1 MNGLVGQRRN
11 IFRPRFWRML
21 RDIQRFYRE
30 APDFLCSNSDNAYT
44 IGAFLEN
51 YNYSESFINDHLIPM
66 GAAIWSTTVE
76 EMKNYPVNAFIR
88 FFLSHGLLNITNRP
102 VWRTVRG
109 GSKEYVRRLTESYKH
124 NIRFEKVLRISRK
137 SDCVEI
143 KDILKNC
150 ILTKGVKVDELPT
163 FDIEYLFL
171 NIRSRSIGESIEL
184 VVTCPDDG
192 ETKVNTTIYIDEI
205 EVKKNKEHS
214 TDIKIDDTYTMR
226 MKYPSLDEFID
237 ENFNFEGQSD
247 NSFDII
253 ASCIDMVFSEEE
265 AWEAKDCTKKELIEF
280 VEQMNSAQFK
290 QIENFFDTMPQ
301 LSHEI
306 EVVNPKTKVKS
317 TVILEGLASFFG

>member
-1 MNGLVGQRRN
+1 MPLPKIVTPSYELTLPSNGKKISYRPFLVKEEK
-11 IFRPRFWRML
+11 IL
-21 RDIQRFYRE
+21 ILAIE
-30 APDFLCSNSDNAYT
+30 SDS
-44 IGAFLEN
+44 L
-51 YNYSESFINDHLIPM
+51 
-66 GAAIWSTTVE
+66 
-76 EMKNYPVNAFIR
+76 
-88 FFLSHGLLNITNRP
+88 
-102 VWRTVRG
+102 
-109 GSKEYVRRLTESYKH
+109 KE
-124 NIRFEKVLRISRK
+124 ISR
-137 SDCVEI
+137 SI

-253 ASCIDMVFSEEE
+253 ASCIDMVFSEDE

-280 VEQMNSAQFK
+280 VEQMNSSQFK
-290 QIENFFDTMPQ
+290 EIEKFFDTMPQ

-306 EVVNPKTKVKS
+306 EVQNPKTKVKS
-317 TVILEGLASFFG
+317 TVTLEGLASFFG

>member
-1 MNGLVGQRRN
+1 MPLPKIVTPSYELTLPSNGKKIRYRPFLVKEEK
-11 IFRPRFWRML
+11 IL
-21 RDIQRFYRE
+21 ILAIE
-30 APDFLCSNSDNAYT
+30 SDS
-44 IGAFLEN
+44 L
-51 YNYSESFINDHLIPM
+51 
-66 GAAIWSTTVE
+66 
-76 EMKNYPVNAFIR
+76 
-88 FFLSHGLLNITNRP
+88 
-102 VWRTVRG
+102 
-109 GSKEYVRRLTESYKH
+109 KE
-124 NIRFEKVLRISRK
+124 ISR
-137 SDCVEI
+137 SI

-150 ILTKGVKVDELPT
+150 ILTKGIKVDELPT

-205 EVKKNKEHS
+205 EVKKNKEHN
-214 TDIKIDDTYTMR
+214 TDVKIDDTYTMR

-280 VEQMNSAQFK
+280 VEQMNSSQFK
-290 QIENFFDTMPQ
+290 EIEKFFDTMPQ
-301 LSHEI
+301 LSHQI
-306 EVVNPKTKVKS
+306 EVQNPKTKVKS
-317 TVILEGLASFFG
+317 TVTLEGLASFFG

>member
-1 MNGLVGQRRN
+1 MALPVLETNTFELTLPSSDVKVKYRPFLVKEEK
-11 IFRPRFWRML
+11 IL
-21 RDIQRFYRE
+21 SLAIE
-30 APDFLCSNSDNAYT
+30 SDS
-44 IGAFLEN
+44 L
-51 YNYSESFINDHLIPM
+51 
-66 GAAIWSTTVE
+66 
-76 EMKNYPVNAFIR
+76 
-88 FFLSHGLLNITNRP
+88 
-102 VWRTVRG
+102 
-109 GSKEYVRRLTESYKH
+109 KE
-124 NIRFEKVLRISRK
+124 ISR
-137 SDCVEI
+137 SI

-253 ASCIDMVFSEEE
+253 ASCIDMVFSDEE

-280 VEQMNSAQFK
+280 VEQMNSSQFK
-290 QIENFFDTMPQ
+290 EIEKFFDTMPQ
-301 LSHEI
+301 LSHQI
-306 EVVNPKTKVKS
+306 EVQNPKTKVKS
-317 TVILEGLASFFG
+317 TVTLEGLASFFG

>member
-1 MNGLVGQRRN
+1 MPLPKIVTPSYELTLPSNGKKISYRPFLVKEEK
-11 IFRPRFWRML
+11 IL
-21 RDIQRFYRE
+21 ILAIE
-30 APDFLCSNSDNAYT
+30 SDS
-44 IGAFLEN
+44 L
-51 YNYSESFINDHLIPM
+51 
-66 GAAIWSTTVE
+66 
-76 EMKNYPVNAFIR
+76 
-88 FFLSHGLLNITNRP
+88 
-102 VWRTVRG
+102 
-109 GSKEYVRRLTESYKH
+109 KE
-124 NIRFEKVLRISRK
+124 ISR
-137 SDCVEI
+137 SI

-290 QIENFFDTMPQ
+290 EIEKFFDTMPQ

>member
-1 MNGLVGQRRN
+1 MPLPKIVTPSYELKLPSNGKKISYRPFLVKEEK
-11 IFRPRFWRML
+11 IL
-21 RDIQRFYRE
+21 ILAIE
-30 APDFLCSNSDNAYT
+30 SDS
-44 IGAFLEN
+44 L
-51 YNYSESFINDHLIPM
+51 
-66 GAAIWSTTVE
+66 
-76 EMKNYPVNAFIR
+76 
-88 FFLSHGLLNITNRP
+88 
-102 VWRTVRG
+102 
-109 GSKEYVRRLTESYKH
+109 KE
-124 NIRFEKVLRISRK
+124 ISR
-137 SDCVEI
+137 SI

-290 QIENFFDTMPQ
+290 EIEKFFDTMPQ